1 MKIFNH
7 PWIESKPFEIIKSQ
21 EDIKNTPPN
30 SIVLIPSL
38 SRYLDLAKYCQI
50 NRVLYCVRVDS
61 IKDAIF
67 ANLLGA
73 KYTISSKKLAK
84 ELIPI
89 AQNYL
94 FDTQI
99 LAEIERDNEIEEMAK
114 VNVDGVY
121 FTSYNL

>member
-7 PWIESKPFEIIKSQ
+7 LWIESEQFYTVQSQ
-21 EDIKNTPPN
+21 EDIKKTPPN
-30 SIVLIPSL
+30 SIVLLPPLPSSL
-38 SRYLDLAKYCQI
+38 ELAKYCQQNAI
-50 NRVLYCVRVDS
+50 SYTIRVES

-73 KYTISSKKLAK
+73 KYTISSKKLAI
-84 ELIPI
+84 ELMPI

-99 LAEIERDNEIEEMAK
+99 LAEIESDNEIEEMAK
-114 VNVDGVY
+114 VNVDGVV
-121 FTSYNL
+121 LK